1 MISYKGLEAKLNE
14 RGITRSDLTKEL
26 GISSRTIAKIGRGEK
41 LSRVVMEKLCGYFSC
56 TAAELCLEVS
66 DNPIL
71 QTLREEKA
79 AKISGGLYHELQVR
93 MTYNSNHIEGSRLT
107 EYQTRLIFETNTLDA
122 GDGVPVDD
130 ILETVHHF
138 RAIDYV
144 IDCANDVLTE
154 KIIKELHFIL
164 KRDTKDSTLD
174 WFAVGDYKKRP
185 TEVRAVREFHEF
197 ACGESRN
204 VVGGRETAKP
214 KDVPA
219 RMKALLDSYNAKSE
233 VTIQDIIA
241 FHAAFEKIHPFQDGN
256 GRVGRLI
263 ALKECLRFSIVL
275 FLIEDSKKAFYY
287 RGLSEWDNEKGWLTD
302 TCLDGQDTFK
312 RLLSMFSV
320 ED

>member
-41 LSRVVMEKLCGYFSC
+41 LSRIVMEKLCGYFSC
-56 TAAELCLEVS
+56 TAAELCCEVS
-66 DNPIL
+66 DNSIL
-71 QTLREEKA
+71 QTLRVEKD

-107 EYQTRLIFETNTLDA
+107 ENQTRLIFETNTLDA

-144 IDCANDVLTE
+144 IDCADDVLNE
-154 KIIKELHFIL
+154 EIIKKLHFIL
-164 KRDTKDSTLD
+164 KHDTRDSTLD
-174 WFAVGDYKKRP
+174 WFAVGEYKKRP
-185 TEVRAVREFHEF
+185 
-197 ACGESRN
+197 N
-204 VVGGRETAKP
+204 VVGGRETTKP

-219 RMKALLDSYNAKSE
+219 RMKTLLDAYNAKRE
-233 VTIQDIIA
+233 VTINDIIG
-241 FHAAFEKIHPFQDGN
+241 FHAEFEKIHPFQDGN

-263 ALKECLRFSIVL
+263 ALKECLRFGIVP

-302 TCLDGQDTFK
+302 TCLDGQDTFR
-312 RLLSMFSV
+312 RLLAMFSA

>member
-1 MISYKGLEAKLNE
+1 MNMISYKGLEAKLNE

-41 LSRVVMEKLCGYFSC
+41 LSRIVMEKLCGYFSC
-56 TAAELCLEVS
+56 TAAELCSEVS

-107 EYQTRLIFETNTLDA
+107 EDQTRLIFETNTLDA

-144 IDCANDVLTE
+144 IDCADDMLTE
-154 KIIKELHFIL
+154 EIIKELHFIL

-185 TEVRAVREFHEF
+185 
-197 ACGESRN
+197 N
-204 VVGGRETAKP
+204 VVGGRETTKP

-219 RMKALLDSYNAKSE
+219 RMKALLDAYNAKRA
-233 VTIQDIIA
+233 VMIHDIIA
-241 FHAAFEKIHPFQDGN
+241 FHAEFEKIHPFQDGN

-263 ALKECLRFSIVL
+263 ALKECLRFNIVP

-312 RLLSMFSV
+312 RLLAMF
-320 ED
+320 DL